1 MNILAANPGVGTI
14 GWNAGWFDA
23 TRDDLGGPI
32 SDYLP
37 NRGMNNEAR
46 IKGYRDD
53 VGFLGTSCMFIA
65 RDLFERLE
73 GFDVFY
79 DPTCFEDTDICF
91 QVKKAGYSVAFR
103 DLAGVRHQPHQ
114 TTGASEGS
122 ERYKQLFNR
131 NAAYFRDK
139 WKGYPEFF
147 VDLKSWH

>member
-1 MNILAANPGVGTI
+1 M
-14 GWNAGWFDA
+14 
-23 TRDDLGGPI
+23 
-32 SDYLP
+32 
-37 NRGMNNEAR
+37 
-46 IKGYRDD
+46 
-53 VGFLGTSCMFIA
+53 
-65 RDLFERLE
+65 
-73 GFDVFY
+73 FY

-122 ERYKQLFNR
+122 ERYKRLFNR